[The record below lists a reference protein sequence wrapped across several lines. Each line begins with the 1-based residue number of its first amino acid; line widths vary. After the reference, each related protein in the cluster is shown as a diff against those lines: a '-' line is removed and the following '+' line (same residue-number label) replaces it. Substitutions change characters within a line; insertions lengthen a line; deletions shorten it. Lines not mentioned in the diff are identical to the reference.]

1 MLMYFAVLIETI
13 DYLGNKLPEA
23 LQLHYPNYQIGK
35 RLLVYSVTRKKS
47 PNVYKT
53 PLQKILK
60 NVRDLG
66 KLSVAKSI

>member
-1 MLMYFAVLIETI
+1 MYFAVLIETI

-53 PLQKILK
+53 CPKMIDFDTFTK
-60 NVRDLG
+60 NP
-66 KLSVAKSI
+66 